1 MSTQSPVH
9 NPFASL
15 TATSQPIT
23 AAKSPDHHLTLQ
35 PLSSQGS
42 SPMMPCAGSFGAS
55 SLSRQVQLFGQIG
68 PFLWSL
74 PNSFSIH
81 LFRSVY
87 CPVIYLS
94 GFPVSVS
101 THHCRMFFST
111 IFFLLPNF
119 SYSTFLFVCLCLCVV
134 FSSAQS
140 LLHCLLLPVCMGVVP
155 THWP

>member
-55 SLSRQVQLFGQIG
+55 SLSRQVQLFGQKG
-68 PFLWSL
+68 PVPWPL
-74 PNSFSIH
+74 PNSFAIH
-81 LFRSVY
+81 LPDPVY
-87 CPVIYLS
+87 CPVIYLPRFLCLS
-94 GFPVSVS
+94 PPITVVLW
-101 THHCRMFFST
+101 MFFST
-111 IFFLLPNF
+111 ILLTC
-119 SYSTFLFVCLCLCVV
+119 SYCQTLVIPPVSVCVCVV
-134 FSSAQS
+134 FFPLPNLFFTVFYFQS
-140 LLHCLLLPVCMGVVP
+140 VWV
-155 THWP
+155 